1 MSLFA
6 TGLGVMGL
14 FRQRS
19 PGHVPGFFLGAMLHR
34 MSLLLMLWTAPPPG
48 T

>member
-34 MSLLLMLWTAPPPG
+34 MRLLIG
-48 T
+48 TKRTSEAL